1 MFDYLRQ
8 KHYDERKMFEG
19 DAKDISLDLSQV
31 VDDEEDP
38 DEVDKETGDEDE
50 GPVVEECEDE
60 AVN

>member
-1 MFDYLRQ
+1 LFDYLRQ

-19 DAKDISLDLSQV
+19 DAKDISLDLGQV

-38 DEVDKETGDEDE
+38 DEAGKETGDEDE
-50 GPVVEECEDE
+50 EPIVEECE

>member
-1 MFDYLRQ
+1 
-8 KHYDERKMFEG
+8 MFEG

-60 AVN
+60 N